1 MLHVGFISGLLCQ
14 KRWTD
19 ICPVNLDQHSTRS
32 CLHMYCTKTNWY
44 VSVIL
49 QMQIWACYKIGMKIR
64 NYQPLS
70 SINGNLNAVVLVF
83 STSLGIIY
91 TIQKTC
97 MLWRRKYDRF
107 KEYLLSV
114 LSVRWMSRIRYFGIS
129 YLQYEQIHY
138 LIIILLIDYL

>member
-32 CLHMYCTKTNWY
+32 CLHIYCTKTNWY

-49 QMQIWACYKIGMKIR
+49 QMQIWKACYKIGMKIR

-97 MLWRRKYDRF
+97 MLLCCEEENMIHLKNIYSLC
-107 KEYLLSV
+107 Y
-114 LSVRWMSRIRYFGIS
+114 
-129 YLQYEQIHY
+129 QYVECRE
-138 LIIILLIDYL
+138 

>member
-1 MLHVGFISGLLCQ
+1 MLHVGFISSLLCQ

-44 VSVIL
+44 VLVIL
-49 QMQIWACYKIGMKIR
+49 QMQIWKPFGKHATKLAWKSEII
-64 NYQPLS
+64 PLS

-83 STSLGIIY
+83 STFLGIIY

-97 MLWRRKYDRF
+97 MLLCCEEENMIHLKNIYSLC
-107 KEYLLSV
+107 Y
-114 LSVRWMSRIRYFGIS
+114 
-129 YLQYEQIHY
+129 QYVECRE
-138 LIIILLIDYL
+138 